1 MYSRLEEIISKFE
14 NGEERYNTDPMVH
27 NIVNM
32 IYNNEDPLII
42 IDSLI
47 KNPVFIAIMGSL
59 IFIII
64 LYIGKLV
71 LNIIS
76 GENIEL
82 PEFVSKLGSK
92 SKSTTN

>member
-47 KNPVFIAIMGSL
+47 KSNNQMMEAFFNYMM
-59 IFIII
+59 
-64 LYIGKLV
+64 KH
-71 LNIIS
+71 
-76 GENIEL
+76 
-82 PEFVSKLGSK
+82 SK
-92 SKSTTN
+92 

>member
-1 MYSRLEEIISKFE
+1 
-14 NGEERYNTDPMVH
+14 
-27 NIVNM
+27 
-32 IYNNEDPLII
+32 
-42 IDSLI
+42 
-47 KNPVFIAIMGSL
+47 MGSL

-71 LNIIS
+71 LNVIS

-92 SKSTTN
+92 SKSTE

>member
-47 KNPVFIAIMGSL
+47 KSNNQMMEAFHNYMM
-59 IFIII
+59 
-64 LYIGKLV
+64 KH
-71 LNIIS
+71 
-76 GENIEL
+76 
-82 PEFVSKLGSK
+82 SK
-92 SKSTTN
+92 